1 MGLKMG
7 LKMKRAQ
14 RKRFTLQSSLNNL
27 IKSLQHAHEKIYELE
42 SEVKATKAAH
52 AKSNVSLCRTM
63 HEVSKLMVQASYSK
77 YYFKGFCKTINEM
90 DEALFYRK
98 HQIVNTAPLDSKVCQ

>member
-1 MGLKMG
+1 MGLKMS

-14 RKRFTLQSSLNNL
+14 RKRFTLHSNVKHL

-52 AKSNVSLCRTM
+52 AKSKVSLCKTM

-77 YYFKGFCKTINEM
+77 YYFKGFTKTISEM
-90 DEALFYRK
+90 DEALFYCK
-98 HQIVNTAPLDSKVCQ
+98 HQIVDTAPLDSKVCQ